1 MNDLIRMDDG
11 LAVLDGDAEVMLAE
25 LEEKLKALKEVEDE
39 IKKKIITEMEEK
51 GIIKVETERITI
63 TYLASTDRESFDSK
77 QFRADNPD
85 LFDSYVKMTPVK
97 ASVRLKLK

>member
-11 LAVLDGDAEVMLAE
+11 LAVLDGDAEIMLAD

-63 TYLASTDRESFDSK
+63 SYKATYDMERFDSRSFK
-77 QFRADNPD
+77 TDHPD
-85 LFDSYVKMTPVK
+85 TYDSYVKICPVK
-97 ASVRLKLK
+97 ASVNIKVK